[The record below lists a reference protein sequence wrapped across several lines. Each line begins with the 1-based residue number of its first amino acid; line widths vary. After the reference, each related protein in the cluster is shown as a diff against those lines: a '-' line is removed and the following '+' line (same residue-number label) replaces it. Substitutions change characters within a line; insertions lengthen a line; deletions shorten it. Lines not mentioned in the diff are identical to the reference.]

1 MISNDLGDIMYQW
14 AEFLFPINR
23 SITGQGVR
31 DTLKFFKQ
39 IIPEL
44 EIKSFPTGFRAFDW
58 EVPKEWNITDAYI
71 LDCNGSKIVDF
82 KKNNLHIVG
91 YSKPISEYMELEDL
105 ISHLYYIENQ
115 PDAVPY
121 VTSYYKKSWGF
132 CLTYNQF
139 KSLKKGKYFV
149 HIDSNFSDGVLN
161 YGEILIPGKRKEEIF
176 LSSYICHPSMANNE
190 LSGPIV
196 TIALANEL
204 RKKSNEFSYR
214 LILIPETIGS
224 ICYLKENLELLKQNV
239 IAGYNISCVGD
250 DNDYSFLPSR
260 NENTI
265 SDKVAL
271 NILNKSNISFKTY
284 SWLER
289 GSDERQYC
297 WPGIDLPIASIMR
310 TKYGEYPEYH
320 TSLDNLN
327 YISKEGLLGSL
338 KIYLEVI
345 LALEHNKKYL
355 VKTLAEPKLDKR
367 GLYSTLSKKG
377 SSIKS
382 RTILNFLSY
391 CDGYNDLIDISNKIE
406 LPISDT
412 IELKELLLSKG
423 LIELY
428 E

>member
-1 MISNDLGDIMYQW
+1 MVIEQYREKMFDW
-14 AEFLFPINR
+14 AKALFPINR
-23 SITGQGVR
+23 SITGKGVR
-31 DTLKFFKQ
+31 DTLQFFKQ

-71 LDCNGSKIVDF
+71 KDCNGKKIVDF
-82 KKNNLHIVG
+82 QINNLHVVG
-91 YSKPISEYMELEDL
+91 YSEPISEYIELEDL
-105 ISHLYYIENQ
+105 ISHLYYLENQ

-121 VTSYYKKSWGF
+121 VTSYYKKKWGF

-139 KSLKKGKYFV
+139 KTLKKGKYFV
-149 HIDSNFSDGVLN
+149 HIDSNLCDGVLN
-161 YGEILIPGKRKEEIF
+161 YGEILIPGKKKEEIF

-204 RKKSNEFSYR
+204 RKRDNEFSYR

-224 ICYLKENLELLKQNV
+224 ICYLKKNLELLKRNV

-250 DNDYSFLPSR
+250 DNNYSFLPSR
-260 NENTI
+260 NGNTI

-271 NILNKSNISFKTY
+271 NVLNMSNISFKTY

-310 TKYGEYPEYH
+310 TKYGEYSEYH

-338 KIYLEVI
+338 KIYLKVI

-377 SSIKS
+377 SSTIS

-391 CDGYNDLIDISNKIE
+391 CDGSHDLIDISNKIE
-406 LPISDT
+406 TPISNV
-412 IELKELLLSKG
+412 IELKDLLENKG
-423 LIELY
+423 LIKPY